1 MINKPIILAHLNLM
15 KNKKKKKEKF
25 NYELIRNAEQFLSDL
40 NNATIEKLHF
50 EVENEKY
57 YETPDW
63 LQNRYNQ
70 AMQDLGRWIVRE
82 YQEDDDYMNALGST
96 GDTDF

>member
-1 MINKPIILAHLNLM
+1 M
-15 KNKKKKKEKF
+15 KNKKKEKF
-25 NYELIRNAEQFLSDL
+25 NYEPIRNGEQFLEDL
-40 NNATIEKLHF
+40 NNATTEKLYF
-50 EVENEKY
+50 QVQNEKY

-70 AMQDLGRWIVRE
+70 AMQNLGRWLVRDYKEEDE
-82 YQEDDDYMNALGST
+82 YMDALESI

>member
-1 MINKPIILAHLNLM
+1 M
-15 KNKKKKKEKF
+15 KKKKKKEF
-25 NYELIRNAEQFLSDL
+25 NYELIRNGIQFLNDL
-40 NNATIEKLHF
+40 NNAKNESLYFHK
-50 EVENEKY
+50 ENENY

-70 AMQDLGRWIVRE
+70 AMQDLGRWIVRD
-82 YQEDDDYMNALGST
+82 YQEDDEYMDALEST

>member
-1 MINKPIILAHLNLM
+1 MPK
-15 KNKKKKKEKF
+15 KNKVKF
-25 NYELIRNAEQFLSDL
+25 NYESIRNAEQFLTDL
-40 NNATIEKLHF
+40 NNATIEKLNF
-50 EVENEKY
+50 QVENEKY

-70 AMQDLGRWIVRE
+70 AMQDLGRWIVRD
-82 YQEDDDYMNALGST
+82 YQEDDEYMNALESI

>member
-1 MINKPIILAHLNLM
+1 MKK
-15 KNKKKKKEKF
+15 KNKQKF
-25 NYELIRNAEQFLSDL
+25 NYESIRNAEQFLTDL
-40 NNATIEKLHF
+40 NNATIEKLNF
-50 EVENEKY
+50 QVENKNY

-70 AMQDLGRWIVRE
+70 AMQDLGRWLVRD
-82 YQEDDDYMNALGST
+82 YQEEDEYMDALEST

>member
-1 MINKPIILAHLNLM
+1 MP
-15 KNKKKKKEKF
+15 KKKKDPF
-25 NYELIRNAEQFLSDL
+25 NYELIRNAEQFLEDL
-40 NNATIEKLHF
+40 NNATTEKLYF
-50 EVENEKY
+50 QVKDKDY

-70 AMQDLGRWIVRE
+70 AMQNLGRWLVRD
-82 YQEDDDYMNALGST
+82 YQEEDEYMDALEST

>member
-1 MINKPIILAHLNLM
+1 M
-15 KNKKKKKEKF
+15 KKKKKEKF
-25 NYELIRNAEQFLSDL
+25 NYELIRNAEQFLEAL
-40 NNATIEKLHF
+40 NNAKNESLYFHH
-50 EVENEKY
+50 ENPKY

-70 AMQDLGRWIVRE
+70 AMQDLGRWIVRD
-82 YQEDDDYMNALGST
+82 YQEDDEYMDALEST

>member
-1 MINKPIILAHLNLM
+1 MPK
-15 KNKKKKKEKF
+15 KNKEKF
-25 NYELIRNAEQFLSDL
+25 NYESIRNAEQFLTDL
-40 NNATIEKLHF
+40 NNATIEKLNF
-50 EVENEKY
+50 QVENEKY

-70 AMQDLGRWIVRE
+70 DMQNLGRWLVRD
-82 YQEDDDYMNALGST
+82 YQEEDEYMDALESI